1 MCRTEVHKVHS
12 NTTLSCTPPGANINK
27 HGKQCPGGCW
37 SEQGVDSGIN
47 IEGRIEITGGEVFLV
62 ISFGLGLQILS
73 NVTTMQHYI

>member
-1 MCRTEVHKVHS
+1 M
-12 NTTLSCTPPGANINK
+12 
-27 HGKQCPGGCW
+27 PGGCW